1 MTDGED
7 REHPGVTRI
16 KLMYDRGEF
25 EKLDRMMQ
33 FWDALEKLGMLGDLL
48 RRFIIWTGII
58 AAGYLAAHGVIVD
71 WLKAVSK
78 P

>member
-1 MTDGED
+1 MTES
-7 REHPGVTRI
+7 EHPGVTRI
-16 KLMYDRGEF
+16 KQMYDLGEF
-25 EKLDRMMQ
+25 DKLDRMMR

-58 AAGYLAAHGVIVD
+58 AAGYLAIHGVIVD
-71 WLKAVSK
+71 WIKDVAK